1 MNFLEKEAVMSRKG
15 WKFSEEKILIENY
28 ETKTIKE
35 LEAMLPGRNADMINA
50 KIKRLKKVGRL
61 AKGKDESAVQRAY
74 EQRGKEVF
82 FTVDQAKK

>member
-1 MNFLEKEAVMSRKG
+1 MPRKG
-15 WKFSEEKILIENY
+15 WKFSEEKTLIENY

-50 KIKRLKKVGRL
+50 KIKRLKAAGRL
-61 AKGKDESAVQRAY
+61 AKEKDDEAVQRAY
-74 EQRGKEVF
+74 KQRGKEPV